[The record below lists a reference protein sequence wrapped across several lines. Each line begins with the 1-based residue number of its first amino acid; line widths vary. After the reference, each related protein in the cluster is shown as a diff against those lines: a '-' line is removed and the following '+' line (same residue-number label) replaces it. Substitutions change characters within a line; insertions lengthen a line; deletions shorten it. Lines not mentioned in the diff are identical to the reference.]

1 MFKVFKNGPIKIC
14 GRQPLKFLKG
24 CLPHFLVGPLL
35 KTLTHIWHWLKAKE
49 VSFISGKTIMFK
61 HKRHKIFY
69 HFNFKESKENKNCWT
84 IRVPRVY
91 LDDSHYGN
99 IHFSYLIPNR
109 TKAPVYCQKVGIT
122 LQIFYSKLFTTP
134 YSTAISLMHPK
145 SGAKIS

>member
-1 MFKVFKNGPIKIC
+1 
-14 GRQPLKFLKG
+14 
-24 CLPHFLVGPLL
+24 
-35 KTLTHIWHWLKAKE
+35 
-49 VSFISGKTIMFK
+49 MFK

-134 YSTAISLMHPK
+134 YSTVISLMHPK